1 MGLLPTDRWLEE
13 DEGDPLRL
21 CARLAP
27 LFGKMPAREIY
38 SYLRLYGMYRSTRQ
52 AERLL
57 PEMKERR
64 LWERLG
70 RLYERQRGI
79 WKGPDVPVFLL
90 PADDENRKLVREFQ
104 GKGGVA
110 FADKLFFFLL
120 PDHCDEEIAAL
131 VAHEYNHVCRLKQL
145 PNEGED
151 ATLLDA
157 VVMEGL
163 AEHAVAETVGAE
175 QCAGWTKYYTDREM
189 ERFWRRYI
197 VPNQHLPVSH
207 PHTSRILY
215 GLGWHPKMGG
225 YAVGYAI
232 VRRCLERGCSLAQ
245 LMTMEAKD
253 IAELAGFSGKQQGA
267 S

>member
-13 DEGDPLRL
+13 DEGDPLLLCGRL
-21 CARLAP
+21 SSFFKGAS
-27 LFGKMPAREIY
+27 AREIY

-90 PADDENRKLVREFQ
+90 PADDENRKLLREFR

-110 FADKLFFFLL
+110 FADKLVFFLL
-120 PDHCDEEIAAL
+120 PDHRDEEVAAL

-145 PNEGED
+145 PYGGKE

-157 VVMEGL
+157 VIMEGL
-163 AEHAVAETVGAE
+163 AEHAVAEIVGPE
-175 QCAGWTKYYTDREM
+175 QCADWTSYYTDREI

-197 VPNQHLPVSH
+197 APNQDTAVSH
-207 PHTSRILY
+207 PLSSRILY
-215 GLGWHPKMGG
+215 GLGWYPNMGG

-232 VRRCLERGCSLAQ
+232 VRRCLERGYSLAQ
-245 LMTMEAKD
+245 LMAMEAKQMV
-253 IAELAGFSGKQQGA
+253 ALAGLDSRG
-267 S
+267 